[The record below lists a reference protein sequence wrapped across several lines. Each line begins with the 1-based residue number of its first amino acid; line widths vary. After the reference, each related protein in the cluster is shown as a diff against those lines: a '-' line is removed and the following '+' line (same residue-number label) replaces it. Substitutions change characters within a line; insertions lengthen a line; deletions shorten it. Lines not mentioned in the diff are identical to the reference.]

1 MFAQR
6 TKKST
11 GKIPSIVEELI
22 KSTNTALI
30 ITGSGNAQASSSVA
44 MIDKIDTVLDNFVPI
59 IHAFSNINQDV

>member
-1 MFAQR
+1 MSAQR

-30 ITGSGNAQASSSVA
+30 ITDSGNAQASSSVA
-44 MIDKIDTVLDNFVPI
+44 MIDKIDTVLDNFIDI
-59 IHAFSNINQDV
+59 IHAFNNINQDV